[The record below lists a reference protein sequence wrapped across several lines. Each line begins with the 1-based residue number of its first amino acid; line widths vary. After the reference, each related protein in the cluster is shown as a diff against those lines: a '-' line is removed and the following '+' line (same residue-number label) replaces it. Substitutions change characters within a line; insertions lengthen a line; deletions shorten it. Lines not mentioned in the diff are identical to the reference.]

1 MKPVTPAPQTHSP
14 GIKTGLSSLLK
25 ILLVCAAATGIGGAL
40 AQDSYPSKSLKLVN
54 NWPPGGPSD
63 ILARAMAEA
72 LQSSLKQVVIVENK
86 AGAAGNLGADA
97 VAKSAPDGYTV
108 LFGIDTTFTIN
119 PHIYKTMAFK
129 PSDLKPVLIIAS
141 SGLLIGANAATGI
154 KTLAEFVAQGKTKGL
169 NLSSG
174 GNGSPGHLAAGLLT
188 EATQAKV
195 THIPYK
201 GNTPAVLAV
210 VAGEVDGG
218 ILATPGMMPHVKSG
232 KIIALAVTS
241 SQRSLLLPDVPTVAQ
256 ANLKSMEQEALYL
269 VMVPAATPEPIVQ
282 TLQRTMLEALKRPE
296 MQNRLNSLDLHFE
309 GQTGANAV
317 KRLQQISDRYGRLA
331 RATDMKVE

>member
-1 MKPVTPAPQTHSP
+1 
-14 GIKTGLSSLLK
+14 
-25 ILLVCAAATGIGGAL
+25 
-40 AQDSYPSKSLKLVN
+40 
-54 NWPPGGPSD
+54 
-63 ILARAMAEA
+63 
-72 LQSSLKQVVIVENK
+72 
-86 AGAAGNLGADA
+86 
-97 VAKSAPDGYTV
+97 
-108 LFGIDTTFTIN
+108 
-119 PHIYKTMAFK
+119 MAFK

-141 SGLLIGANAATGI
+141 SGLLIGVSAATGI
-154 KTLAEFVAQGKTKGL
+154 KTLAEFVAQGKAKGL